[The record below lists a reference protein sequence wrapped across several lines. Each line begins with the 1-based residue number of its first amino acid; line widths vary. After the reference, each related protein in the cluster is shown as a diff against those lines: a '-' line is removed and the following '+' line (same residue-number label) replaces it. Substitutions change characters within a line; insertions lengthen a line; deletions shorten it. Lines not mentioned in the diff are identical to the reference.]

1 MSHGHLG
8 EVTDKLE
15 LTREKH
21 ALAEKNREQER
32 RMSALEK
39 RVSECDSILDKKNTE
54 LQKAVEDA

>member
-32 RMSALEK
+32 RMAAMEK
-39 RVSECDSILDKKNTE
+39 RVAECDTVLEEKN
-54 LQKAVEDA
+54 